1 MTSSDPGS
9 RSSRWRILNQYKE
22 MRQEGERKAR
32 QKIKDNQRIRDL
44 MKQNLSQDVVNAL
57 QTLNRSKEL
66 NNLIKKFTEDIKDR
80 RIILESQAGQA
91 QEDLQAKVDKAQE
104 DLQAKVDKAQE
115 DLQAKLT
122 ESIRQQTYNIK
133 AYKNMEAEL
142 RKLQSFIIVIP
153 LIIVAFSFFF
163 GDRIKDIMLI
173 DVLQTD
179 VKHLQ
184 EDIKSLQQPNY
195 YSQPQGPGIVCQP
208 GDEACCSPDG
218 FFSC

>member
-1 MTSSDPGS
+1 M
-9 RSSRWRILNQYKE
+9 E
-22 MRQEGERKAR
+22 
-32 QKIKDNQRIRDL
+32 
-44 MKQNLSQDVVNAL
+44 
-57 QTLNRSKEL
+57 TLNIRKEL
-66 NNLIKKFTEDIKDR
+66 NNLIKDFTEEDIGKAKDN
-80 RIILESQAGQA
+80 LENQVSQA
-91 QEDLQAKVDKAQE
+91 QEDLQAKV
-104 DLQAKVDKAQE
+104 
-115 DLQAKLT
+115 T

-142 RKLQSFIIVIP
+142 RKLQAFIIVIP
-153 LIIVAFSFFF
+153 LVLVAFSFFF

-184 EDIKSLQQPNY
+184 EDIKSLQQPNHY
-195 YSQPQGPGIVCQP
+195 GQPQGPGIVCQP